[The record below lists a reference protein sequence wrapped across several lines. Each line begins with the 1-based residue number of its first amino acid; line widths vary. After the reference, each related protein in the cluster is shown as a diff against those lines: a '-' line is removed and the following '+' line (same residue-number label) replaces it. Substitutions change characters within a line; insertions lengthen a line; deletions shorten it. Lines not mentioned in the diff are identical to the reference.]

1 MGNKNG
7 FNPAISSGTQRF
19 EHLGQ
24 WATVCY
30 WGYSLL
36 AYSYGDRVFFQNQ
49 YGQYWLGMIERD
61 CFVLMCETPLRNV
74 IEGLSYLDAEY
85 HMHQIHGDD
94 WFCSQGELPF

>member
-1 MGNKNG
+1 MVLDFYLNDCNSVYTYSSNVGYIMGNKDG

-30 WGYSLL
+30 WDYSLL

-61 CFVLMCETPLRNV
+61 CFVLMC
-74 IEGLSYLDAEY
+74 
-85 HMHQIHGDD
+85 
-94 WFCSQGELPF
+94 